1 MIADQR
7 ISQAGTQQWA
17 FDQTRLP
24 IYVGFGF
31 YFLLAL
37 SIIGT
42 GKDQTLQLHAC
53 RARTNMF
60 DCLKWEDSISWKFS
74 SSDGGRGSG
83 VPLVRTRASSR
94 GARGGNAA
102 GLISPNWRKLLKCS
116 LSSTLS
122 SSCSALSKEQSN
134 VSTLHSVHLLL
145 QLLAWPHTCSFVK
158 PDQVLE
164 FGDEASLVLCRPICP
179 LEAHNMRLSGHY
191 AHAQISDKMRL

>member
-17 FDQTRLP
+17 FDQTRLWGETGVFQDDCRYQRLP

-60 DCLKWEDSISWKFS
+60 DFLKREDSISW
-74 SSDGGRGSG
+74 
-83 VPLVRTRASSR
+83 
-94 GARGGNAA
+94 
-102 GLISPNWRKLLKCS
+102 
-116 LSSTLS
+116 
-122 SSCSALSKEQSN
+122 
-134 VSTLHSVHLLL
+134 
-145 QLLAWPHTCSFVK
+145 
-158 PDQVLE
+158 
-164 FGDEASLVLCRPICP
+164 
-179 LEAHNMRLSGHY
+179 
-191 AHAQISDKMRL
+191 